1 MSEQKVNKI
10 SNTVFSCTAGKQVF
24 IRAAGRSPP
33 LGSMVSTPAQF
44 SVHLVSKLEQQ
55 PPLPG
60 VLLPETLTL
69 LWGQAV

>member
-44 SVHLVSKLEQQ
+44 SAHLVSKLEQH
-55 PPLPG
+55 PLPG